1 MYNKKGI
8 FYELC
13 VKGGVEI
20 LDDDKEDEK
29 VNKNEGNVVESKKS
43 SELNTEN
50 DEELLAGADTGSK

>member
-43 SELNTEN
+43 SELNT
-50 DEELLAGADTGSK
+50 